1 MKIAIDGFN
10 ISFLQGT
17 GITTYARELVGLL
30 HGAGHAVYPFCGLND
45 GQPPRRFAQRRTNR
59 GEVGRKDFADWLPW
73 VLRYLPRHLAGK
85 PVRLEEIPLD
95 RLDPTIIARLPSPC
109 RLFNA
114 PSLFRAAQAYAR
126 FFSRPLDVA
135 FPPDAK
141 ADIFH
146 LTCPLPLRMPGVPT
160 VVTLHDIIPL
170 ALPGTTDVNLRHYRK
185 MMEMSFAGADLIFAV
200 SESAKQDA
208 VRILGIDPHKIH
220 VTYQAVD
227 IEAAYREKTKEE
239 LAAFLD
245 KNYGLEPGGY
255 FLFYGAVE
263 PKKNVLR
270 LLQAMEAAQTALPLL
285 VVGRN
290 AWLYRNVETFLAKRG
305 RSRTGKFRRLPYVPF
320 ETLMFLLK
328 GARALIFPSLY
339 EGFGIPVLEAMS
351 MGIPVITSRCGALAE
366 VGGDAAHYIDPYD
379 ISDIAAA
386 ISRLASDD
394 MYAAKLVCLG
404 RAQAEKFSPSNYLR
418 RVEEGYARI
427 HR

>member
-1 MKIAIDGFN
+1 M
-10 ISFLQGT
+10 
-17 GITTYARELVGLL
+17 
-30 HGAGHAVYPFCGLND
+30 
-45 GQPPRRFAQRRTNR
+45 
-59 GEVGRKDFADWLPW
+59 
-73 VLRYLPRHLAGK
+73 
-85 PVRLEEIPLD
+85 
-95 RLDPTIIARLPSPC
+95 
-109 RLFNA
+109 
-114 PSLFRAAQAYAR
+114 
-126 FFSRPLDVA
+126 
-135 FPPDAK
+135 
-141 ADIFH
+141 
-146 LTCPLPLRMPGVPT
+146 
-160 VVTLHDIIPL
+160 
-170 ALPGTTDVNLRHYRK
+170 
-185 MMEMSFAGADLIFAV
+185 
-200 SESAKQDA
+200 
-208 VRILGIDPHKIH
+208 
-220 VTYQAVD
+220 
-227 IEAAYREKTKEE
+227 
-239 LAAFLD
+239 AAFLD
-245 KNYGLEPGGY
+245 KNYGLKPGGY

-285 VVGRN
+285 VVGHN

-305 RSRTGKFRRLPYVPF
+305 RGKTGKFRRLPYVPF

-366 VGGDAAHYIDPYD
+366 VGGGAAHYIDPYD

-394 MYAAKLVCLG
+394 MYAAKLVWLG